1 MSTEQKQVPEDNPV
15 PVEVTKDQL
24 IAQVK
29 KLTENQNS
37 LIDTINALHRRA
49 KDPVLNFATPDP
61 IKNIPNFSGNRK
73 ETLAWIE
80 DTEQT
85 LELFEDYEDD
95 LPTYRQIIRVIK
107 SKIVGEAR
115 EVLIASGNPKEWDEI
130 KEVLLNSFGDKRDI
144 TSHIQ
149 SLFYIRQGKHS
160 LNEYYHK
167 MKSIDT
173 AIKTTAAQMKDY
185 KSSTEAVNKLISL
198 MTLTRYIDGLNGEQL
213 SMYVRSYRPKSLEE
227 AHDISMQHSNASFR
241 QRLEK
246 GPAITKNFENKNINT
261 PEKTKFNYSHTAQS
275 KPSGSGKFK
284 NQKNNLDDD
293 VSMRTAKSRM
303 EVNNHDDSWEAD
315 CKCSNLREREYET
328 AQQPDD
334 SVLEPDDDEYF
345 CEDELNFQ
353 VADAPGI
360 KS

>member
-1 MSTEQKQVPEDNPV
+1 MSTEENQA
-15 PVEVTKDQL
+15 EVGPQGEITKDLL

-37 LIDTINALHRRA
+37 LIDTINALQRRA
-49 KDPVLNFATPDP
+49 RDPVLNFATPDP

-95 LPTYRQIIRVIK
+95 LPKYRQIIRVIK

-149 SLFYIRQGKHS
+149 SLFYIRQGKNT

-167 MKSIDT
+167 VKSIDT
-173 AIKTTAAQMKDY
+173 AIKTTAAHMNDY

-213 SMYVRSYRPKSLEE
+213 SMFVRSYRPKSLEE
-227 AHDISMQHSNASFR
+227 AHDTAVQHSNASFR
-241 QRLEK
+241 QKLEK
-246 GPAITKNFENKNINT
+246 GTLHNPPNKTFENRNT
-261 PEKTKFNYSHTAQS
+261 IEKSKFNPPQTSS
-275 KPSGSGKFK
+275 NKFNGSGKFRNHK
-284 NQKNNLDDD
+284 PSLDDD

-303 EVNNHDDSWEAD
+303 EVNNHENSSD
-315 CKCSNLREREYET
+315 CKCSGSCEREFET
-328 AQQPDD
+328 HKQPDD
-334 SVLEPDDDEYF
+334 SMLDSDDDECF
-345 CEDELNFQ
+345 VSEEINFHL
-353 VADAPGI
+353 APRG
-360 KS
+360 KPEK